1 MSVREV
7 FELDFSKLSMRSAIV
22 GTVALA
28 VVIVFLAIFG
38 SVAMAAGLA
47 AVFVVMAGPS
57 DTRRPDVNSLLFV
70 LGGAGITFIVAWSSS
85 SVVAATI
92 VLSVITLGASL
103 LALVG
108 KRSTT
113 MGVFLLLWSVLALG
127 IGSTLAAAIDLAIAF
142 ALGGGFA
149 LLVMWL
155 ASLLPDRS
163 ATPENPNVADE
174 PATTAE
180 QPDQVAP
187 AAPPSASVIRFAIVR
202 ALAVGLSVF
211 LGYELFP
218 DHATWVALTFV
229 LVVRPPAHQTVV
241 GGTARAI
248 GTGLGVV
255 LGVVI
260 AQIDGDSLAIQVTAF
275 VVCAFLMMATNK
287 VNPVVSTLFTTTL
300 LLISQEIL
308 QEQVAVAG
316 WERLL
321 ATLLG
326 VVFAFV
332 AIAILIIIG
341 RQKKASQSSNQI
353 ANT

>member
-1 MSVREV
+1 
-7 FELDFSKLSMRSAIV
+7 
-22 GTVALA
+22 
-28 VVIVFLAIFG
+28 
-38 SVAMAAGLA
+38 
-47 AVFVVMAGPS
+47 
-57 DTRRPDVNSLLFV
+57 
-70 LGGAGITFIVAWSSS
+70 
-85 SVVAATI
+85 
-92 VLSVITLGASL
+92 
-103 LALVG
+103 
-108 KRSTT
+108 
-113 MGVFLLLWSVLALG
+113 
-127 IGSTLAAAIDLAIAF
+127 
-142 ALGGGFA
+142 
-149 LLVMWL
+149 
-155 ASLLPDRS
+155 
-163 ATPENPNVADE
+163 
-174 PATTAE
+174 
-180 QPDQVAP
+180 
-187 AAPPSASVIRFAIVR
+187 
-202 ALAVGLSVF
+202 
-211 LGYELFP
+211 
-218 DHATWVALTFV
+218 V

-300 LLISQEIL
+300 FLISQEIL